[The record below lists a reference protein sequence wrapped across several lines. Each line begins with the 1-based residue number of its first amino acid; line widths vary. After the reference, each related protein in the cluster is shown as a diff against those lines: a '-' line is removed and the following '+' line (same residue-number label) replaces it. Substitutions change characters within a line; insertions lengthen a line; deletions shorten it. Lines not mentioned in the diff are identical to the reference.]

1 LSLLQKPGNQG
12 PNIAQVKEAL
22 ITLKLLIFRSLSV
35 MIDPGKRARKT
46 PLEAGFSGN
55 PDRVYFP

>member
-22 ITLKLLIFRSLSV
+22 ITLKLLIFSLLSV
-35 MIDPGKRARKT
+35 MIHPGKQARKT
-46 PLEAGFSGN
+46 PLEAGFPGN
-55 PDRVYFP
+55 PVRAYFP